1 LIGQFA
7 IELDKFYE
15 KTVNKIK
22 NNKDKL
28 AVYDKYIKDEENKLE
43 KEEENKEELNELNKE
58 EKYKNVSLIKKAT
71 GNKFKD
77 AALVVSKMQNISD
90 ELNLIK

>member
-1 LIGQFA
+1 MIGQFA
-7 IELDKFYE
+7 IELDTFYE
-15 KTVNKIK
+15 KTVNKIR

-28 AVYDKYIKDEENKLE
+28 AVYDKYIKDEEVKLE

-58 EKYKNVSLIKKAT
+58 EKFKNKSLIKKAT

-77 AALVVSKMQNISD
+77 AALVVANMQQIS
-90 ELNLIK
+90 E